1 MQARAVQNADELASQ
16 KDLLQ
21 VEVDALKQEM
31 GNVKEQLEEQQV
43 RPALCTKTRH
53 NACMLKFPSSL

>member
-1 MQARAVQNADELASQ
+1 MQNADELASQ

-31 GNVKEQLEEQQV
+31 RNVKEQLEEQQV
-43 RPALCTKTRH
+43 CLAFAQRQCTAH
-53 NACMLKFPSSL
+53 AEVS

>member
-1 MQARAVQNADELASQ
+1 MQNADELASQ

-31 GNVKEQLEEQQV
+31 RNVKEQLQEQQV
-43 RPALCTKTRH
+43 CPALT
-53 NACMLKFPSSL
+53 

>member
-21 VEVDALKQEM
+21 VEVDALRQEM
-31 GNVKEQLEEQQV
+31 GNVREQLEEQQV
-43 RPALCTKTRH
+43 CPALAQRQSTAH
-53 NACMLKFPSSL
+53 AEFS

>member
-21 VEVDALKQEM
+21 VEVDALRQEM
-31 GNVKEQLEEQQV
+31 GNAREQLEEQQV
-43 RPALCTKTRH
+43 CPALTQRQDCAAH
-53 NACMLKFPSSL
+53 AEVS